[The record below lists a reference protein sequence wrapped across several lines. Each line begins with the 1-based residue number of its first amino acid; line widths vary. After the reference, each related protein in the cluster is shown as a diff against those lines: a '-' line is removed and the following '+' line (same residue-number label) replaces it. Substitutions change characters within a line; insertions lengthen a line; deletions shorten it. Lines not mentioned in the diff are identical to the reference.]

1 MTTPWPEFKA
11 WLERSGTLE
20 TDTVDQR
27 RNKLTLVVLTG
38 TCFFASIVWGVLYY
52 ATLGATSTV
61 FLTFGFTVVMGAA
74 LVVFFATRQFAYLLY
89 PFLLMILWNPIA
101 MQLSLGG
108 FATSGVV
115 MIWSILAPFC
125 ALLFQSM
132 RKAAWWFA
140 AYIILLGLSLVLD
153 GTFQQDAATVS
164 HEISMLFFGMNIAGP
179 ALAIFATMLYFVRAF
194 EREHARSEG
203 LLLNI
208 LPMPIAER
216 LKQGQEVIADAYVE
230 VTVLF
235 ADIVNF
241 TGLAAQRSPEELVIL
256 LNSVVTAFDRLTEQR
271 GLEKVK
277 TIGDAYMVAAGLPEP
292 RPDHAEAM
300 ADLALDMQAEIARI
314 GEEFAVPLQLRIGLN
329 TGPVVAGVI
338 GERKF
343 AYDLWGDA
351 VNTASRMDSHGVKD
365 RIQISESTRERLGP
379 RFDCEERGL
388 IAIKGKTDMRTF
400 FLNGRRPKLD

>member
-1 MTTPWPEFKA
+1 
-11 WLERSGTLE
+11 
-20 TDTVDQR
+20 
-27 RNKLTLVVLTG
+27 
-38 TCFFASIVWGVLYY
+38 
-52 ATLGATSTV
+52 
-61 FLTFGFTVVMGAA
+61 
-74 LVVFFATRQFAYLLY
+74 
-89 PFLLMILWNPIA
+89 MILWNPIA

-108 FATSGVV
+108 FAASGVV

-379 RFDCEERGL
+379 RSDCEERGL